1 MDGKYATAAMPA
13 PERTDAERLSDQ
25 LNELHMR
32 LCGMV
37 GDLRQKTDKLY
48 GEPRQD
54 AEKTA
59 GGIRQVPAG
68 LVGSISERVDCLFE
82 TADQMQAQ
90 VNRLNRLI

>member
-1 MDGKYATAAMPA
+1 MDSKHATAAMPA
-13 PERTDAERLSDQ
+13 PDRTDAELLSDR

-48 GEPRQD
+48 GETRQD
-54 AEKTA
+54 ADKTA

-82 TADQMQAQ
+82 AAEQFQAQ